1 MPSWRSASRTSAAS
15 AAIPEPRPS
24 SETMAS
30 ATAPAAPAPA
40 PARPLPPPGSA
51 RAWLLAI
58 RPRTLSASVAPVA
71 VGASLAAALGGFHAP
86 SALAALAGALLIQIG
101 TNLANDVL
109 DFHKG
114 ADTAERLGPTR
125 VTAAGLLAPRTV
137 ALGAAGAFAGAVL
150 VGLYLVARG
159 GLPILV
165 IGLASL
171 ACGYLYTGG
180 PHPLAY
186 RGLGDLFVLLFFGL
200 IAVAGTV
207 YVQTGAWSL
216 QALLLGLSVGAL
228 SVTILTANNLRDR
241 ATDAL
246 AGKRTLIVRLGD
258 GWGRR
263 YFAATVGL
271 AFALP
276 ALMALLGLWRP
287 GSAGSLGPRILLVLL
302 ALPLARP
309 PLAQVRAGAAGRQLL
324 PVLGQTARL
333 QLWHAAL
340 LCAGLLWE
348 AWSGMGIGD

>member
-1 MPSWRSASRTSAAS
+1 MAPATPPGSAATTRS
-15 AAIPEPRPS
+15 
-24 SETMAS
+24 
-30 ATAPAAPAPA
+30 PAPA
-40 PARPLPPPGSA
+40 SNPTPPLPPPGSA
-51 RAWLLAI
+51 GAWLLAI
-58 RPRTLSASVAPVA
+58 RPRTLSAAVAPVA
-71 VGASLAAALGGFHAP
+71 VGASLALALGGFHAP

-109 DFHKG
+109 DFRKG

-137 ALGAAGAFAGAVL
+137 AMGAAGAFGGAVA

-216 QALLLGLSVGAL
+216 RALLLGLSVGAL
-228 SVTILTANNLRDR
+228 SVAILTANNLRDR

-258 GWGRR
+258 AWGRR
-263 YFAATVGL
+263 YFAATVAL
-271 AFALP
+271 AFAIPL
-276 ALMALLGLWRP
+276 LMALGGLARP
-287 GSAGSLGPRILLVLL
+287 GAHWTLGPGVLLVLG

-309 PLAQVRAGAAGRQLL
+309 PLARVRAGAAGRDLL

-333 QLWHAAL
+333 QLWHAVL
-340 LCAGLLWE
+340 LCAGLVWE
-348 AWSGMGIGD
+348 AWAGGGGGA

>member
-1 MPSWRSASRTSAAS
+1 MDPLAPPSPGAGL
-15 AAIPEPRPS
+15 
-24 SETMAS
+24 
-30 ATAPAAPAPA
+30 PAAG
-40 PARPLPPPGSA
+40 PPPPVGQA
-51 RAWLLAI
+51 RAWLMAV
-58 RPRTLSASVAPVA
+58 RPRTLSASLAPVA
-71 VGASLAAALGGFHAP
+71 VGTALAVAQGGFHGGA
-86 SALAALAGALLIQIG
+86 ALAALLGALLIQVG

-109 DFHKG
+109 DFQKG

-125 VTAAGLLAPRTV
+125 VVASGLLSARAV
-137 ALGAAGAFAGAVL
+137 GLGAAAAFGAALL

-186 RGLGDLFVLLFFGL
+186 RGLGDLFVLVFFGL

-207 YVQTGAWSL
+207 YVQSGRWSPA
-216 QALLLGLSVGAL
+216 ALLLGLSVGAL
-228 SVTILTANNLRDR
+228 SVAILSANNLRDR
-241 ATDAL
+241 ATDAA

-263 YFAATVGL
+263 YFAFTVGL

-276 ALMALLGLWRP
+276 ALMVLLGLWRP
-287 GSAGSLGPRILLVLL
+287 GSGGSLGPRVLLVLL
-302 ALPLARP
+302 ALPLARA
-309 PLAQVRAGAAGRQLL
+309 PLARVRAGAAGRELL

-348 AWSGMGIGD
+348 AWSGRGIGG